1 MKETL
6 SQTKKMFSDYV
17 SSVQKDDDDHYMPM
31 SSVKKPKG
39 PNDGQE
45 DPGQHRREYESYYK
59 SLQKQVEIIYNELQ
73 RLG

>member
-17 SSVQKDDDDHYMPM
+17 SSVQKDDDDHYMPV

-45 DPGQHRREYESYYK
+45 D
-59 SLQKQVEIIYNELQ
+59 
-73 RLG
+73 LG